1 MTFILRSIGTFFAL
15 LILIFVL
22 ILIRRKKLTDEYA
35 SLWLVTSIIFFLGS
49 VFSREI
55 FLVYQYIKGAS
66 GSGLGI
72 LLFLAII
79 MILFLLIIISSK
91 LSVQH
96 EQIKNLTQK
105 TGLLDN
111 KVRNIKISGADDI
124 NDNNNREAE

>member
-1 MTFILRSIGTFFAL
+1 M
-15 LILIFVL
+15 
-22 ILIRRKKLTDEYA
+22 
-35 SLWLVTSIIFFLGS
+35 TSIIFFLGS

-72 LLFLAII
+72 LLFLVII
-79 MILFLLIIISSK
+79 MIMFLLIIISSK